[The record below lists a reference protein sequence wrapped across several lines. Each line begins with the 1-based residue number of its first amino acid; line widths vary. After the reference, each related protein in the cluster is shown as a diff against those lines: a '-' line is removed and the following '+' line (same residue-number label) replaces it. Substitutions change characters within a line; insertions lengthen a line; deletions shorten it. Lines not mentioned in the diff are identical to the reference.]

1 MSNRTLSPWRVLALL
16 LLALSLLTPI
26 SSPVAAAADPEI
38 PAGAT
43 RVCESCDAT
52 DLQAAVDAASSG
64 DAIIVEG
71 GTYGGPVEID
81 KPLTL
86 IGIDGAT
93 IDGHHEGTIVRIT
106 SPDVT
111 LQGLTILNSGGNFD
125 KEDSAVYVD
134 RGDRVQILDNQIHDA
149 LFGVN
154 VAQSPGIVIA
164 GNHIVGKDV
173 DMGFRGDGLKIW
185 YSHEAVISKNHIERS
200 RDLLIWYSNNV
211 VANDNLIEGGRY
223 GFHFMNSDDGTATRN
238 QLIDNS
244 VGIYLMY
251 GKRFTITDNLLQGSR
266 GPSGHGLGLKEID
279 GVDVEGNVIHD
290 NRIGVYIDTS
300 PLSYDVYNTFD
311 TNLIAYNDIGLGLL
325 PSSQRNIFSRNSM
338 VDNLEQVTVLGGG
351 PLGDNTWSVDGVG
364 NFWSDYAG
372 YDADGD
378 GIGDIAFRN
387 EHLSEQLMNS
397 WPVLQ
402 LFRFSVAAS
411 AVDFGSKAVPVFR
424 QEPIFEDPSPLVEPV
439 MPANVTIPQRGQ
451 DASMARLWSIALL
464 LLAGGVVWWGAMAHR
479 PARWHRTS
487 HESTLPP
494 TPSLSRQRGRA

>member
-1 MSNRTLSPWRVLALL
+1 MSTRILAHWRLLALL
-16 LLALSLLTPI
+16 LIFSLVAPPALPAT
-26 SSPVAAAADPEI
+26 AADSEI

-43 RVCESCDAT
+43 RVCESCDAS
-52 DLQAAVDAASSG
+52 DLQAAIDAAANG
-64 DAIIVEG
+64 DAIVVEG
-71 GTYGGPVEID
+71 GTFTGPIEIA

-93 IDGHHEGTIVRIT
+93 IDGQHEGTVVLIT

-111 LQGLTILNSGGNFD
+111 FQGFTVLNSGSNFD
-125 KEDSAVYVD
+125 KEDSGIYID
-134 RGDRVQILDNQIHDA
+134 RGDRVKILDNEIHDT

-154 VAQSPGIVIA
+154 VAQSPGIVIS

-173 DMGFRGDGLKIW
+173 DMGVRGDGIKVW
-185 YSHEAVISKNHIERS
+185 YSHESVITHNHVERS
-200 RDLLIWYSNNV
+200 RDLLVWYSNNV
-211 VANDNLIEGGRY
+211 AVNDNLVEDGRY
-223 GFHFMNSDDGTATRN
+223 GFHFMNSDDGEASRN

-251 GKRFTITDNLLQGSR
+251 GKRFIVHDNLLQGSR

-279 GVDVEGNVIHD
+279 GVDVEGNIIHD

-325 PSSQRNIFSRNSM
+325 PSSTRNMFTRNSM
-338 VDNLEQVTVLGGG
+338 VENLEQVSVLGGG
-351 PLGDNTWSVDGVG
+351 PLGENTWAIDGIG

-378 GIGDIAFRN
+378 GIGDIAFQNRQ
-387 EHLSEQLMNS
+387 LSEQLMAN

-402 LFRFSVAAS
+402 LFRFSAAET

-439 MPANVTIPQRGQ
+439 IPTNVTVPRHGQ
-451 DASMARLWSIALL
+451 ATGTAQLWSLALL
-464 LLAGGVVWWGAMAHR
+464 GVAGAALTWGAMAHR
-479 PARWHRTS
+479 PPRRYRGAAS
-487 HESTLPP
+487 PLPP

>member
-1 MSNRTLSPWRVLALL
+1 MRSPSPWRVLALL
-16 LLALSLLTPI
+16 LLALPLLAPL
-26 SSPVAAAADPEI
+26 SPTAAAADADI

-43 RVCESCDAT
+43 RVCASCDT
-52 DLQAAVDAASSG
+52 TGLQAAIDAAADG
-64 DAIIVEG
+64 DTIVAEG
-71 GTYGGPVEID
+71 GRHVGPIEIA

-86 IGIDGAT
+86 IGVNGAT
-93 IDGHHEGTIVRIT
+93 IDGRHEGTIVRIT

-111 LQGLTILNSGGNFD
+111 LQGITIVNSGANFD
-125 KEDSAVYVD
+125 REDSAVFID
-134 RGDRVQILDNQIHDA
+134 GGDRAQIVDNQIHDA

-164 GNHIVGKDV
+164 NNHIVGKDV
-173 DMGFRGDGLKIW
+173 DMGVRGDGIKVW
-185 YSHEAVISKNHIERS
+185 YSHETQITGNHIERS
-200 RDLLIWYSNNV
+200 RDLLVWYSNNV
-211 VANDNLIEGGRY
+211 VVSDNVVADGRY

-311 TNLIAYNDIGLGLL
+311 TNLVAYNDIGLGLL
-325 PSSQRNIFSRNSM
+325 PSSQRNVFTRNSM
-338 VDNLEQVTVLGGG
+338 VDNLEQVSVLGGG
-351 PLGDNTWSVDGVG
+351 PLGENTWSVDGVG

-378 GIGDIAFRN
+378 RIGDVAFRN
-387 EHLSEQLMNS
+387 QQLSEQLMTT

-402 LFRFSVAAS
+402 LFRFSVAES

-424 QEPIFEDPSPLVEPV
+424 SEPIFEDTHPLVAPV
-439 MPANVTIPQRGQ
+439 IPANVALPRHGQ
-451 DASMARLWSIALL
+451 DPGAARLWSLALL
-464 LLAGGVVWWGAMAHR
+464 GLAGTAIAWGAMAHR
-479 PARWHRTS
+479 PRRRHRS
-487 HESTLPP
+487 AAAPLPP